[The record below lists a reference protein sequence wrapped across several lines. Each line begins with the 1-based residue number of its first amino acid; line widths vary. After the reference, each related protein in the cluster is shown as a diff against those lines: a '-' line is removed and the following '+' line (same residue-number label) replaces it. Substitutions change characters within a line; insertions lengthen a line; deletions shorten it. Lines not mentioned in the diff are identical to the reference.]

1 MGKARQTGFTLL
13 EIMIVIVIIS
23 VLVAIALPSYR
34 DKVIRSHR
42 ADGKTALTQ
51 CAVNQERE
59 FTRRNQYASANVC
72 AGTSPEGYYTISVAV
87 FDMADNGTC
96 TAGNTDLD
104 CFVVTATPTSK
115 SGQDEDTTC
124 ATMTL
129 DNMGLKDAEDDSG
142 TSTADKCWS
151 R

>member
-1 MGKARQTGFTLL
+1 
-13 EIMIVIVIIS
+13 MIVVVIIS
-23 VLVAIALPSYR
+23 VLAAIALPSYR
-34 DKVIRSHR
+34 DKVLRSHR
-42 ADGKTALTQ
+42 ADGKAALTQ

-87 FDMADNGTC
+87 GDMENDGSCDET
-96 TAGNTDLD
+96 GPSVLD
-104 CFVVTATPTSK
+104 CFVVTVTPTTK